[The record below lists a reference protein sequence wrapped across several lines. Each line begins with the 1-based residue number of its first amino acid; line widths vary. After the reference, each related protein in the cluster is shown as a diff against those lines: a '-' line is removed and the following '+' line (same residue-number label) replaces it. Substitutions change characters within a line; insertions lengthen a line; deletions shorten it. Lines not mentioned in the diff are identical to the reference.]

1 MEVAWPW
8 ESQEPQQ
15 QQVHEEVGEKSSP
28 SGDEDCGEAH
38 NHCHKIVS
46 LSRGLSYCPVAGAQG
61 PYPLG
66 ALPSVW
72 LQV

>member
-38 NHCHKIVS
+38 NHWHKRFS
-46 LSRGLSYCPVAGAQG
+46 LG
-61 PYPLG
+61 
-66 ALPSVW
+66 
-72 LQV
+72 